1 MARKLKPLIDYLLSR
16 KQEIIFNVNDSI
28 AGFVSRNMALFDDFS
43 PELRP
48 GTRYSVGRE
57 VLWAL
62 REEADS
68 LVRDHFTRRGAP
80 KQTGKEYQFSIIYVN
95 NNGRNELHIQPIDD
109 HDGRTLVIKITNMNL
124 QILNMFFNHDIDKQ
138 SGQVQF
144 KNTLRKRDT
153 E

>member
-1 MARKLKPLIDYLLSR
+1 MARKIQPLIDYFLSR
-16 KQEIIFNVNDSI
+16 KPEIIFNVNDSI

-57 VLWAL
+57 VLLTL
-62 REEADS
+62 REESDP
-68 LVRDHFTRRGAP
+68 LVGDHFTRRGAP
-80 KQTGKEYQFSIIYVN
+80 KQTGKEYQFSIIYLN

-109 HDGRTLVIKITNMNL
+109 HDRRTLVIKITNMNL
-124 QILNMFFNHDIDKQ
+124 QILNMFFNHDIDKK